1 MNILFFSTNS
11 NNFNGDAWVYTN
23 FPTCRQQLDQFCQNH
38 PDYNVTVATQ
48 LPGLFLVD
56 TICNEISEKSE
67 KVHYEIIPTDDEN
80 EAADFL
86 AHLKPDLAVAMSFWL
101 APYDWL
107 SIKDSM
113 IAEILEKKGIQ
124 TLYNS
129 VKSSLICFDK
139 FQTHHFLKQHGFNTT
154 ETLYINHELFF
165 KTRKEIKT
173 NVYKEAII
181 HQLKNFPYPAII
193 KDPTGLSSYN
203 ADVVNNAEEAEKI
216 ILSKRTNSD
225 RIMEQYVQGDHFG
238 AEIYGQPGK
247 YYVLDPFIL
256 SLNKYGITCP
266 KQSVKLGPVT
276 HPKFKVCQLKSE
288 LTRLSQLMEFNGIA
302 QVDLVFDG
310 ISWFIVDINPR
321 LSGETNTYSASQNRL
336 IFDMLLFPEPPQLKY
351 VMNIKLPIL
360 EKSLL
365 QELFSLDFVKS
376 IKQMENKEAK
386 QNRETGYCEMLIGST
401 STLDQL
407 MSHLEFLKKNY
418 PQIIEPIFYANAIKM
433 AEKIKV

>member
-1 MNILFFSTNS
+1 MNVLFFSTNS
-11 NNFNGDAWVYTN
+11 NNFDGNSWAFTN
-23 FPTCRQQLDQFCQNH
+23 FPLCSAQFEKFCSLH
-38 PDYNVTVATQ
+38 PDMKVTVATQ
-48 LPGLFLVD
+48 IPGLFLID
-56 TICNEISEKSE
+56 TEGNEISSKCPA
-67 KVHYEIIPTDDEN
+67 VNYQVITADDTE
-80 EAADFL
+80 ETADFL
-86 AHLKPDLAVAMSFWL
+86 FSFHPDIAVSMSFWL

-154 ETLYINHELFF
+154 ETLYIKHELFF

-288 LTRLSQLMEFNGIA
+288 LTRLSQLMEFKGIA

-310 ISWFIVDINPR
+310 SSWFIVDINPR

-336 IFDMLLFPEPPQLKY
+336 IFDMLLFPEPSQLKY